1 MTLIILLIC
10 LLAERFL
17 LEYLFLRQTD
27 WFNDYS
33 GWYERQELPN
43 WMLNGFGGVIALLLP
58 PLLII
63 ALLQHL
69 LDDTLFGIPGAIFAC
84 LILLMSFGPQDLDDQ
99 IRQFNDARENGD
111 PAEAAAIARDLSG
124 EEPPPHEPS
133 YSQAVVE
140 GILEQA
146 NRRVF
151 AVIFWFLV
159 LGPIGA
165 VLYRLASKLPHLQT
179 SREADFLQAGGQ
191 LLAILDWAP
200 ARLTAAS
207 YAIAGSFE
215 DALYG
220 WRSYHESR
228 FNDFSS
234 SATGILI
241 CTGSGALRLS
251 YLMDNDMDEAYKRHL
266 VDAAMGLVWR
276 SLVVWLVLIALLTLA
291 GWV

>member
-1 MTLIILLIC
+1 MTLTILLIC

-17 LEYLFLRQTD
+17 LEYQFLRQTD
-27 WFNDYS
+27 WFNNYS

-69 LDDTLFGIPGAIFAC
+69 LNDALFGIPGALFAC

-99 IRQFNDARENGD
+99 IRQLKDARENSD
-111 PAEAAAIARDLSG
+111 PAEAEAIARDLSG
-124 EEPPPHEPS
+124 EELPPNEPGH
-133 YSQAVVE
+133 SQAVAE

-146 NRRVF
+146 NHRVF

-165 VLYRLASKLPHLQT
+165 VLYRLTSKLPHLQT
-179 SREADFLQAGGQ
+179 SREVWFLQAARQ
-191 LLAILDWAP
+191 LLAILNWVP

-234 SATGILI
+234 SASGILI

-251 YLMDNDMDEAYKRHL
+251 YLMDNDMDEDYKRHL
-266 VDAAMGLVWR
+266 LDAAMGLIWR